1 MSSNPVSTFTSDFG
15 SREYYVGAVKGVL
28 LAACPQATIV
38 DISHEVGS
46 HDLLE
51 GAFVIASAY
60 SVFPTRTVH
69 LVVVDPGVGSGR
81 RGIVATT
88 ENAYFVAP
96 DNGIL
101 SLVYAREPTVRVVS
115 IDADHYFRKPVAPT
129 FHARDIFAPVAARL
143 ARGTDIDNFGAEITD
158 YVRFAL
164 PAVRR
169 TAENLL
175 EGVVLHVDKFGNI
188 ITNLSREDIAKV
200 TGSGET
206 LPAAFRLN
214 GREITCRR
222 SYYSE
227 SAVDEVFFLLGS
239 AGYYEIAALKKPA
252 ARLLEVRRGNKVEL
266 EIQ

>member
-1 MSSNPVSTFTSDFG
+1 MSSKPVITFTSDFG

-28 LAACPQATIV
+28 LASCPQATIV
-38 DISHEVGS
+38 DISHDVGS

-69 LVVVDPGVGSGR
+69 LVVVDPTVGSSR
-81 RGIVATT
+81 RGIVVTT

-101 SLVYAREPTVRVVS
+101 SLIYAREPAVRVVS

-129 FHARDIFAPVAARL
+129 FHARDVFAPVAAGL
-143 ARGTDIDNFGAEITD
+143 ARGVDIDNFGAEITD
-158 YVRFAL
+158 YVRFGL
-164 PAVRR
+164 PAVRK
-169 TAENLL
+169 TADHTL
-175 EGVVLHVDKFGNI
+175 EGMVLHIDKFGNI
-188 ITNLSREDIAKV
+188 ITNLSAEEIARA
-200 TGSGET
+200 TGSAGT
-206 LPAAFRLN
+206 IPVAFRIN
-214 GREITCRR
+214 GKEIRSRR
-222 SYYSE
+222 HYYSE
-227 SAVDEVFFLLGS
+227 SAVDEIFFLMGS

-266 EIQ
+266 EI